1 MEDSENLNLAV
12 HRRRLVKALRQARLD
27 AELTQEQTASEM
39 DWSLSKVIRI
49 ENGSVAISS
58 GDLKALLQH
67 YKITKEKRTPEE
79 VLAGLC
85 WRESRVG
92 LSPGACV
99 EIASHSR
106 AGMVRHTV
114 RLGGPARILG
124 SGRRM
129 FANLDRISVCL

>member
-1 MEDSENLNLAV
+1 V
-12 HRRRLVKALRQARLD
+12 HRRRLAEALRQARLD
-27 AELTQEQTASEM
+27 AELTQEQAASEM
-39 DWSLSKVIRI
+39 DWSLSKLIRI

-58 GDLKALLQH
+58 SDLKALLQH
-67 YKITKEKRTPEE
+67 YKITKEKRTPE
-79 VLAGLC
+79 VLAGFC
-85 WRESRVG
+85 WRKSQVG

-106 AGMVRHTV
+106 AGMVCHTV
-114 RLGGPARILG
+114 KPGGPAWILG